1 MRSMY
6 VWRGSAHME
15 RQRQKHLRVE
25 GQRTQGG
32 GGDQDGRSS
41 RKSPRVTVEAQLS
54 PVTTCSCIIARA
66 PTHTSAPNEHTY
78 PHQTR
83 THART
88 HTSAQ
93 ACKTFPPEPTLSPT
107 DPVPRGLLTLCP
119 GAY

>member
-66 PTHTSAPNEHTY
+66 PTHTSPPNQHTY
-78 PHQTR
+78 PHPYPHTYQR
-83 THART
+83 TGM
-88 HTSAQ
+88 S
-93 ACKTFPPEPTLSPT
+93 
-107 DPVPRGLLTLCP
+107 DVPSR
-119 GAY
+119 AYTIAY